1 MIVLRIM
8 LLLIQC
14 LFCFLR
20 WLSCDDDMTWS
31 GYSNETALIVAKH
44 NRWWCSVQKYFAMF
58 SWLLTPASARYI
70 FIEWIHIAVII
81 PTSESLLLSKDFHA
95 ANTVIFFGSGLPS
108 LFDIIIGSRTK
119 NDLTKLFNQLIKW
132 IKISLI
138 MIWDA
143 DGYLW
148 DDNWKVEFLIFNG
161 DSNPACGAVVK
172 WNPLKILHLI

>member
-143 DGYLW
+143 DGYL
-148 DDNWKVEFLIFNG
+148 
-161 DSNPACGAVVK
+161 
-172 WNPLKILHLI
+172 